1 MVGPGL
7 RALPR
12 SMPLRFRFS
21 DTPQRHRLSWACVLC
36 PSQVRA
42 AQVTRCLVSTHSPGA
57 MCLITSPVPAAWF
70 PGCAAA
76 PQVCY
81 VSLLGSWSLAAT
93 LLMDVNRPGSQED
106 LVSDWEPAHSL
117 VGDAVSGAEFAP
129 FLLALAGACLPP
141 CLWQGMSR
149 SAAGSPLVFIQ
160 SFFLWV
166 GMAVP

>member
-1 MVGPGL
+1 MERVCTVWTTLGFSPPQGACAFLVYNAQASGCSEGELYKVGPEL
-7 RALPR
+7 RARPR
-12 SMPLRFRFS
+12 SKLLRFRFL

-81 VSLLGSWSLAAT
+81 VSLLISGCNPLDGCQPS
-93 LLMDVNRPGSQED
+93 RIPGR
-106 LVSDWEPAHSL
+106 L
-117 VGDAVSGAEFAP
+117 G
-129 FLLALAGACLPP
+129 
-141 CLWQGMSR
+141 
-149 SAAGSPLVFIQ
+149 
-160 SFFLWV
+160 
-166 GMAVP
+166 